1 MYETEYK
8 SKLMSPADAVELIP
22 SRGTLSMGMA
32 VSEPPALLAALEN
45 RVKAG
50 KIEELRVFYSH
61 SITAAAF
68 TILKYEYMNVIKPHP
83 FFPTIVERRL
93 FEQGQQDNRRVVFYM
108 PGNFSAMPRTL
119 REIGI
124 DAFVMMV
131 APMDKGGF
139 FSCGTNSDYTIPT
152 ARIARK
158 LIVEVNPRMPRVF
171 GDSSVHISEVAAI
184 VENESP
190 LFSVPSRPLTQLDQV
205 ISKHIVEMIPD
216 RATLQVGIGGVPSAV
231 CAALDGH
238 KDLGIHSELM
248 MPSLAALVESGA
260 VTNRYKTLN
269 RYKNVYTLA
278 VGDEPF
284 YEFLNDNSSMEARPV
299 DYVNDPNVIGQND
312 RVISINAF
320 LEVGLDGEVNSEAI
334 MGKQYSAPGGQLD
347 LSAAHSYRTA
357 ANRFSPPTRARARRH
372 LPHRPQDRRTDHRS
386 KNRYSVCRYR
396 IRGGLPYRQ
405 IDRAK
410 SRSVDCHRSS
420 AISRG
425 TSSGRAAIGLPVKC
439 LRRSQH
445 ERT

>member
-32 VSEPPALLAALEN
+32 VSEPPALLTAIEN

-50 KIEELRVFYSH
+50 MIEELRVYYSH

-83 FFPTIVERRL
+83 FFPTIIERRL
-93 FEQGQQDNRRVVFYM
+93 FELGQRDNRRVVFYM

-139 FSCGTNSDYTIPT
+139 FSCGTNADYTVPT
-152 ARIARK
+152 ARTAKK
-158 LIVEVNPRMPRVF
+158 LIVEVNPKMPRVF

-190 LFSVPSRPLTQLDQV
+190 LFSIPTRPLTPSDEV
-205 ISKHIVEMIPD
+205 ISKHIVEMVPD
-216 RATLQVGIGGVPSAV
+216 RATLQVGVGGVPNAV
-231 CAALDGH
+231 CAALQGH
-238 KDLGIHSELM
+238 KDLGIHTELM
-248 MPSLAALVESGA
+248 MPYVAALIQCGA
-260 VTNRYKTLN
+260 VTNKYKNLN

-278 VGDEPF
+278 AGDEPF

-299 DYVNDPNVIGQND
+299 DYVNDPSVIGQND
-312 RVISINAF
+312 LVISISAF

-347 LSAAHSYRTA
+347 FVRGAQLSKGGKSILAAYSTA
-357 ANRFSPPTRARARRH
+357 
-372 LPHRPQDRRTDHRS
+372 S
-386 KNRYSVCRYR
+386 K
-396 IRGGLPYRQ
+396 G
-405 IDRAK
+405 
-410 SRSVDCHRSS
+410 
-420 AISRG
+420 AISRIVPKIEG
-425 TSSGRAAIGLPVKC
+425 PTTDPRTDTQYVVTEYGVACLSGKSTAQRAEALIAIAHPEFREGLR
-439 LRRSQH
+439 LGARQLGYL
-445 ERT
+445 

>member
-1 MYETEYK
+1 MYEAEYK
-8 SKLMSPADAVELIP
+8 TKLMSPAAAVELIP

-32 VSEPPALLAALEN
+32 ISEPPALLGALEN

-50 KIEELRVFYSH
+50 KIEELRVYYSH
-61 SITAAAF
+61 SVTAAAV

-83 FFPTIVERRL
+83 FFPTIIERRL

-108 PGNFSAMPRTL
+108 PGNFSAMPRVL
-119 REIGI
+119 NEIGI

-139 FSCGTNSDYTIPT
+139 FSCGTNGDYTIPT
-152 ARIARK
+152 ARTAKK

-184 VENESP
+184 VESESP
-190 LFSVPSRPLTQLDQV
+190 LFVLPSRPATPLDQV

-216 RATLQVGIGGVPSAV
+216 RATLQVGVGGVPGAV
-231 CAALDGH
+231 CTALHSH
-238 KDLGIHSELM
+238 KDLGIHTELM
-248 MPSLAALVESGA
+248 MPSLAALVQSGA
-260 VTNRYKTLN
+260 VTNRYKNLN

-278 VGDEPF
+278 AGDEPF

-312 RVISINAF
+312 RVVSINAF

-347 LSAAHSYRTA
+347 FVRGAQLSRDGKSILAAYSTA
-357 ANRFSPPTRARARRH
+357 G
-372 LPHRPQDRRTDHRS
+372 
-386 KNRYSVCRYR
+386 K
-396 IRGGLPYRQ
+396 G
-405 IDRAK
+405 
-410 SRSVDCHRSS
+410 
-420 AISRG
+420 AISRIVPKIEG
-425 TSSGRAAIGLPVKC
+425 PTTDPRTDTQYVVTEYGVACLTGKSTAQRAEALIAIAHPKFREDLHRGARQLGY
-439 LRRSQH
+439 L
-445 ERT
+445 